1 MFTDTTNS
9 FGGKRVHGLVLLFAA
24 TAALTNAQVVA
35 SEPKAFASAQQLSG
49 SYLVSIGLDAV
60 PDVAFPGLVSYAPTG
75 SVIANE
81 AINFAGTPL
90 AGATIT
96 EDHGTW
102 MALGHEKFL
111 VTFVKLACING
122 VFSYTVTTRALVTST
137 GTSFQGTYNLDI
149 RDVNNNA
156 VIPGGLNGTITG
168 NSIAA
173 QPLP

>member
-1 MFTDTTNS
+1 MYTTTKNL
-9 FGGKRVHGLVLLFAA
+9 FGSRRAGGLVLLF
-24 TAALTNAQVVA
+24 TTALTLAGAEFVPPSQKPLA
-35 SEPKAFASAQQLSG
+35 TPEQLSG
-49 SYLVSIGLDAV
+49 SYLVSISLDAV
-60 PDVAFPGLVSYAPTG
+60 PNVAYPGLVSYSPSG
-75 SVIANE
+75 SVVANE

-102 MALGHEKFL
+102 LALGNNQFL
-111 VTFVKLACING
+111 VTFVKLASING
-122 VFSYTVTTRALVTST
+122 VFSYAVTTRALVTST

-149 RDVNNNA
+149 RDAHNNA

-168 NSIAA
+168 NAIAA